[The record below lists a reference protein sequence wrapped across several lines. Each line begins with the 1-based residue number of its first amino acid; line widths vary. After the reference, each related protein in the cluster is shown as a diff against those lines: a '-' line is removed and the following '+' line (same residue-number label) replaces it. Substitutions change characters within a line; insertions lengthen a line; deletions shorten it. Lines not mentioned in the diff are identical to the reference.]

1 MEINLIE
8 LLENP
13 YKIEHVNVI
22 KADYEVFKKN
32 EVFIH
37 KILGKSAKGFF
48 IEKSAYI
55 IFEERPN
62 VLVIIKKE
70 YFNREDFYF
79 KDIEI
84 EISGKSEKK
93 INNFFQILKDD
104 IKYYKLGLSIVIL
117 IYIIVFCTSNTI
129 IGIENLNNIFIDIIS
144 IFIGMLFV
152 FATMF
157 YGKDELDEEIKNGRA
172 QELFLTDKYIFILA
186 MLSLLFTIISNG
198 IINYEIPNIGKIVS
212 VNEFI
217 KQNYYYIYWII
228 KYGIPE
234 LLTLISIVLN
244 YICYRSIIDYYLAK
258 IKSQAINRQIKE
270 IKNNILD
277 KISK

>member
-1 MEINLIE
+1 
-8 LLENP
+8 
-13 YKIEHVNVI
+13 
-22 KADYEVFKKN
+22 
-32 EVFIH
+32 
-37 KILGKSAKGFF
+37 
-48 IEKSAYI
+48 
-55 IFEERPN
+55 
-62 VLVIIKKE
+62 
-70 YFNREDFYF
+70 
-79 KDIEI
+79 
-84 EISGKSEKK
+84 
-93 INNFFQILKDD
+93 
-104 IKYYKLGLSIVIL
+104 
-117 IYIIVFCTSNTI
+117 
-129 IGIENLNNIFIDIIS
+129 
-144 IFIGMLFV
+144 MLFV

-198 IINYEIPNIGKIVS
+198 IINYEIPNIGKILS

>member
-13 YKIEHVNVI
+13 YKIEYVTVI

-37 KILGKSAKGFF
+37 KILGRSAKGFF

-104 IKYYKLGLSIVIL
+104 IKHYKLGLSIVIL

-129 IGIENLNNIFIDIIS
+129 ISIENLNNIFIDIIS

-198 IINYEIPNIGKIVS
+198 IINYEIPNIGKILS

>member
-13 YKIEHVNVI
+13 YKIEHVTVI

-37 KILGKSAKGFF
+37 RILGRSAKGFF

-104 IKYYKLGLSIVIL
+104 IKHYKLGLLIVIL

-198 IINYEIPNIGKIVS
+198 IINYEIPNIGKILS

>member
-13 YKIEHVNVI
+13 YKIEHVTVI

-37 KILGKSAKGFF
+37 KILGRSAKGFF

-217 KQNYYYIYWII
+217 KQNDYYIYWII

>member
-13 YKIEHVNVI
+13 YKIEHVTVI

-37 KILGKSAKGFF
+37 KILGRSAKGFF

>member
-13 YKIEHVNVI
+13 YKIEYVTVI

-37 KILGKSAKGFF
+37 KILGRSAKGFF

-104 IKYYKLGLSIVIL
+104 IKHYKLGLSIVIL

-198 IINYEIPNIGKIVS
+198 IINYEIPNIGKILS

>member
-8 LLENP
+8 LLESP
-13 YKIEHVNVI
+13 YKIEYVTVI

-37 KILGKSAKGFF
+37 KILGRSAKGFF

-104 IKYYKLGLSIVIL
+104 IKHYKLGLSIVIL

-186 MLSLLFTIISNG
+186 MISLLFTIISNG
-198 IINYEIPNIGKIVS
+198 IINYEIPNIGKILS